1 MRRLPAAEPPLHHP
15 APSNPLPVHKASV
28 ALIVI
33 PNHRRTEG
41 CNQQVSRR
49 LGRRE
54 WAILHQPPQR
64 SNVESGI
71 APSRYPR
78 LQGDTRA
85 GGVSQLVYAEA
96 VADCQDRLTPFVNH
110 SCGGTVPPQ
119 RTFDPTLGTAHV
131 GHARRIYAV
140 NVSEEQL
147 EEFGRP

>member
-15 APSNPLPVHKASV
+15 APSYPLPVHKASV

-85 GGVSQLVYAEA
+85 GGVRQLVYAEA

-110 SCGGTVPPQ
+110 GCGVYCAAPK
-119 RTFDPTLGTAHV
+119 DV
-131 GHARRIYAV
+131 
-140 NVSEEQL
+140 
-147 EEFGRP
+147 